1 MCVEYDGIVTNAYN
15 HLILPWATLQ
25 YHSDRPHQVS
35 DPTNSDSSSE
45 QLPHMNKCL
54 LPCAATSPTCLR
66 SRQETAA

>member
-1 MCVEYDGIVTNAYN
+1 MSVDYGGIVTSVYSP
-15 HLILPWATLQ
+15 LMLPWATLQ
-25 YHSDRPHQVS
+25 YHSDRPHQVG
-35 DPTNSDSSSE
+35 DPTNSDSSGE